1 MTMKIKLMPLLAG
14 VIALGITTT
23 PLIAKAQSGFSNQPS
38 PTQSSRHNEWDQ
50 LGLSDQQ
57 KEQILQLH
65 RDTRAKIQSILTQE
79 QRDQIQAAM
88 QNGQGKNPQALQQ
101 ITASITSDQ
110 KNQIRD
116 LLQQEQSKIKDV
128 LTPAQQQQWK
138 QMREQRQ
145 QNNQ

>member
-1 MTMKIKLMPLLAG
+1 MKIKLMPLLAG

-38 PTQSSRHNEWDQ
+38 PTQSSRHSEWDQ

-57 KEQILQLH
+57 KEQILQIH
-65 RDTRAKIQSILTQE
+65 RDTRAKIQSLLTQD
-79 QRDQIQAAM
+79 QQDQIQAAM
-88 QNGQGKNPQALQQ
+88 QNGQGKNPQAWQQ
-101 ITASITSDQ
+101 VTASITSDQ
-110 KNQIRD
+110 KTQIRD